1 MTCFMTKS
9 WYIGVNNLKN
19 QSFCL
24 SLESYYHFDNVFY
37 PALTKVELTVEFFTV
52 DNVEPV
58 WYICHHVAHLKV
70 EPLMMMVDVDVGV

>member
-9 WYIGVNNLKN
+9 WYIGVNNLTA
-19 QSFCL
+19 FVCL
-24 SLESYYHFDNVFY
+24 WSHISHFDNVFY

-70 EPLMMMVDVDVGV
+70 EPLMMMVDVDVRV